1 MTDLIKRYA
10 LSTFVTFFSSFS
22 LVLITNLA
30 SLSQNPGGSLSFAIV
45 VSLVLAAVRAGVK
58 AVSEAVVGGHADL
71 PSLTATTTPASTT
84 IPPAQQ

>member
-10 LSTFVTFFSSFS
+10 LSTFVTFFSAFS
-22 LVLITNLA
+22 LFLITNIATLI
-30 SLSQNPGGSLSFAIV
+30 QNPGGSVTTAVIIA
-45 VSLVLAAVRAGVK
+45 LVLAAVRAGVK

-71 PSLTATTTPASTT
+71 PSLTASTPAATTT

>member
-10 LSTFVTFFSSFS
+10 LSTFVTFFSAFS
-22 LVLITNLA
+22 LFLMANLGT
-30 SLSQNPGGSLSFAIV
+30 LTQNPDGSVTTAVIIG
-45 VSLVLAAVRAGVK
+45 LVLAAVRAGVK

-71 PSLTATTTPASTT
+71 PSLTASTNAT